1 MDFSLFFLEYLFS
14 KGNIQPR
21 LKTFL
26 QISPDQIGLFWG
38 AEGYITSV
46 FILQPPFIS
55 MIFFFFFW
63 REERRWSLG
72 LLTFNFYFLLTS
84 VFSACFSL
92 LLNPLHKLLPSG
104 GLAQWA
110 LRDEGEG

>member
-55 MIFFFFFW
+55 MIFFFFLAGG
-63 REERRWSLG
+63 EEVVIGIINL
-72 LLTFNFYFLLTS
+72 
-84 VFSACFSL
+84 
-92 LLNPLHKLLPSG
+92 
-104 GLAQWA
+104 
-110 LRDEGEG
+110 